1 MNYFNQCRLEALIND
16 YNFHKHEASQ
26 GYESELSPRQ
36 WLYSEVMGLWEAS
49 KYLDATKES
58 IAAYIEQVSFYN
70 AVKEEFLNEV
80 L

>member
-1 MNYFNQCRLEALIND
+1 MIITFINMRPL
-16 YNFHKHEASQ
+16 K
-26 GYESELSPRQ
+26 GESELSPRQ

-58 IAAYIEQVSFYN
+58 IAAYLEQVSFYN
-70 AVKEEFLNEV
+70 TVKEEFLNEV